1 LKGKYLSIELTSKE
15 ELERVLSSDEPVV
28 IEYYDPDVE
37 GSKIFSE
44 VVKEL
49 GKVADSRLIFCRVN
63 VKEHSAL
70 AEGIEETPALRVFYK
85 RNVIFEQ
92 KGCFGNPKLDLMVLR
107 RGIRAVFESI
117 RLSLKI

>member
-1 LKGKYLSIELTSKE
+1 MSIELTSKE
-15 ELERVLSSDEPVV
+15 ELERVLSSEEPVV
-28 IEYYDPDVE
+28 IEYYDPDEE
-37 GSKIFSE
+37 GSKVFSE

-49 GKVADSRLIFCRVN
+49 GKVADSRLIFCRIN

-70 AEGIEETPALRVFYK
+70 AEGIGETPALRVFYK
-85 RNVIFEQ
+85 GNVIFEQ
-92 KGCFGNPKLDLMVLR
+92 RGCFGDPKLDLMVLR